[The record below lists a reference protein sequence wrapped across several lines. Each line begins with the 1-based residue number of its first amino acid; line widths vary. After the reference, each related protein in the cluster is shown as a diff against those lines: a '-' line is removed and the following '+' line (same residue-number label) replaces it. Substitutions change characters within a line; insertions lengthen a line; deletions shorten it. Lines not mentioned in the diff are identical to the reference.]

1 MSKKEKKQ
9 KGTVQSTKRA
19 DGTTEY
25 YITKAPQKTVAGKI
39 VIIIL
44 AAGLALGTI
53 LSLIFALAEL

>member
-9 KGTVQSTKRA
+9 RGAVKSTKRG

-25 YITKAPQKTVAGKI
+25 YISKAPHKTIAGKI

-44 AAGLALGTI
+44 ALGLALGTI